1 MRALVQLV
9 RVNALLFLRE
19 PAALFFTLVFPML
32 LLVVFGVIFGNE
44 PGQFGPPGIGYLD
57 VQVPALAGLIIGTT
71 GLIGIPTGTATMR
84 ELGVFRR
91 YRATPV
97 RPTLILASDIIVNLG
112 LALVGL
118 TLLVALGRALFG
130 LRVAGSWPIVLAG
143 FAFAAC
149 AFFALGYLIASLSP
163 TARVAQTVG
172 MGLFFPMMF
181 VSGAAFPRQMM
192 PETVRQVADVLPLTH
207 VVSFL
212 QGLWAG
218 RSWLAFPTELAW
230 LTGLLVVGTAV
241 SARFFQW
248 E

>member
-1 MRALVQLV
+1 MRALSKLV
-9 RVNALLFLRE
+9 RTNLLLFLRE
-19 PAALFFTLVFPML
+19 PAALFFTLVFPVL

-44 PGQFGPPGIGYLD
+44 PGQFGPPGIGYMD
-57 VQVPALAGLIIGTT
+57 VQVPALAGLVIGTV
-71 GLIGIPTGTATMR
+71 GLIGIPIGTATMR

-97 RPTLILASDIIVNLG
+97 RPTTIIASDVMVNLG
-112 LALVGL
+112 LTLIGL
-118 TLLVALGRALFG
+118 ILLVVLGRAMYG
-130 LRVAGSWPIVLAG
+130 LQVGGSWPIVLAG
-143 FAFAAC
+143 FVFAAC

-192 PETVRQVADVLPLTH
+192 PETVRQVADLLPLTH
-207 VVSFL
+207 VVTFL

-218 RSWLAFPTELAW
+218 QPLSALGTELVWLAA
-230 LTGLLVVGTAV
+230 LLVVGTAV
-241 SARFFQW
+241 SARFFRW